1 MSSRWSLPTY
11 RKNALAQ
18 SCESE
23 STILIFFNLQGI
35 CSSARITTKG
45 SGGTWDS
52 VRSPTTANVSDQRKR
67 TQPSAPQ
74 AQIASDGQSA
84 RRMRICLD
92 GQIALTWS
100 PGYTSP
106 MLILFGMRLLEVMF
120 FVGIVGSAVVVLIT
134 SFEDMYE
141 LFGKSE
147 EFPAAEKTPQQ

>member
-1 MSSRWSLPTY
+1 MEVSQVAHNSKRERPT
-11 RKNALAQ
+11 
-18 SCESE
+18 E
-23 STILIFFNLQGI
+23 
-35 CSSARITTKG
+35 
-45 SGGTWDS
+45 
-52 VRSPTTANVSDQRKR
+52 ANPADR
-67 TQPSAPQ
+67 AEG
-74 AQIASDGQSA
+74 AIASDGQSA
-84 RRMRICLD
+84 RCGRICLD
-92 GQIALTWS
+92 GRIALTRS

>member
-1 MSSRWSLPTY
+1 MRVGVYHPDLLQLTRDLLFRPHHYQGQQWDTGFSQVAHNSKRERPTEA
-11 RKNALAQ
+11 N
-18 SCESE
+18 
-23 STILIFFNLQGI
+23 STIRAAG
-35 CSSARITTKG
+35 
-45 SGGTWDS
+45 
-52 VRSPTTANVSDQRKR
+52 ANCLGRPVC
-67 TQPSAPQ
+67 APQ
-74 AQIASDGQSA
+74 AHLPGW
-84 RRMRICLD
+84 
-92 GQIALTWS
+92 QIALTRS